1 MAEELQGLLKRI
13 HEEGLSKAE
22 QEKKDIIAVAEGE
35 AEKILAEAKTKAE
48 AMIKAAKEETDNY
61 TAKGK
66 AALEQA
72 SRDILVQLKNEMIK
86 RIEKIVKTTL
96 KDAMNPEFMKEIIST
111 MAEKYLQT
119 DPKAEL
125 SLHVLVAAKD
135 LEKLENL
142 LKGSLSASFKS
153 DPKIFSRH
161 DIDSGLKV
169 SFDGA
174 DAFFDF
180 SDDAFAE
187 LICAYAGP
195 RFAEYF
201 TNQS

>member
-111 MAEKYLQT
+111 MAEKYLQA

-142 LKGSLSASFKS
+142 LKGSLRPASRVTRKFSA
-153 DPKIFSRH
+153 
-161 DIDSGLKV
+161 GTTLTAV
-169 SFDGA
+169 
-174 DAFFDF
+174 
-180 SDDAFAE
+180 
-187 LICAYAGP
+187 
-195 RFAEYF
+195 
-201 TNQS
+201 